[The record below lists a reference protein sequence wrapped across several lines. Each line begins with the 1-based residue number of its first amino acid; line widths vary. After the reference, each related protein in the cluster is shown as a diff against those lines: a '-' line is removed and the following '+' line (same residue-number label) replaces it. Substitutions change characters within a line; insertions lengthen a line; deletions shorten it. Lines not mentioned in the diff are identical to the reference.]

1 MVKIQRLRNKKLIK
15 KLLLT
20 GDIYKTKKYKIYY
33 LSGDNDFYYA
43 ISVSKKLGNAV
54 LRNREKRWIRSA
66 IYQNNAL
73 FKKGGY
79 AFIIIKEGGGFFSN
93 VSEEIISF
101 IKQNY

>member
-1 MVKIQRLRNKKLIK
+1 MVKVKRLRNKKLIK

-20 GDIYKTKKYKIYY
+20 GKIYKSEKYKIYY
-33 LSGDNDFYYA
+33 ISSNTDFYYA

-66 IYQNNAL
+66 IYQNCTL
-73 FKKGGY
+73 FKKGGF
-79 AFIIIKEGGGFFSN
+79 AFIIIKESGGLFSN